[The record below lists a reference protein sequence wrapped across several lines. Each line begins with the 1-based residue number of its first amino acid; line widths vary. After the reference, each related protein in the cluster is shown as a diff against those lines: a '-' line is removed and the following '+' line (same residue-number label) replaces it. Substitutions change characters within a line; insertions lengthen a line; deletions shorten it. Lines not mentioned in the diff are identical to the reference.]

1 MAEYVLSCC
10 STADLSKEHLDSR
23 HIPYVCFHFFLNGE
37 ERLDDLDI
45 TTPPKE
51 LYDAIRAGASTR
63 TAQVNADEY
72 EAFFRP
78 ILASGKDLIHVA
90 LSSGISGTVN
100 SAQAA
105 AALLREEF
113 PDRKIYIVDS
123 LCASS
128 GFGLFVDK
136 LADLRDEGMGIDE
149 LYRWAEEN
157 KLRLNHWFFSTDL
170 TTYIRGGRV
179 SKTAGFVGGL
189 LGICPLLHVNNE
201 GKLEPVAKIPS
212 KKLVR
217 REMLKKME
225 TQAENGLDYSGKCYI
240 CQSDIMDEARKVAD
254 EIEKRFPRLN
264 GKVQIYPI
272 GGVIGCHTGP
282 GTVAL
287 FFWSGEADRR
297 R

>member
-37 ERLDDLDI
+37 ERLDDLGI